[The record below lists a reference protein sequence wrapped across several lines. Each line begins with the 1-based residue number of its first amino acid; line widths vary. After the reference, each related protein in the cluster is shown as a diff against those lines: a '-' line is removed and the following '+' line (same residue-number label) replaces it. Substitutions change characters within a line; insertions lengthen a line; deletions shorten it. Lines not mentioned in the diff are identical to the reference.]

1 MFVENITLV
10 HRVFAAATDAFLASV
25 RALAVCWSFLALQS
39 GCCKGSLG
47 VVAQVNVIP
56 EHLGDLE
63 PVWDLLL
70 EIGCWGHHS
79 LGFNHERPVVSECWL
94 NFLYSL

>member
-1 MFVENITLV
+1 MFIKDITLV
-10 HRVFAAATDAFLASV
+10 HRVFTAATDAFLASV
-25 RALAVCWSFLALQS
+25 RALAVCWSFLALQG
-39 GCCKGSLG
+39 GCRKGSFG

-70 EIGCWGHHS
+70 EIGCWGHHA
-79 LGFNHERPVVSECWL
+79 LRFDYE
-94 NFLYSL
+94 